1 MKVIDLHTH
10 STCSDGSMTP
20 SRLVSHAKDSG
31 LSAIAL
37 TDHDSISGVAE
48 AVEEGKKTGVE
59 VIPAVELSAI
69 SDTETHILGY
79 FIDINNREL
88 QKALEYAKQVRYERE
103 VETCRKLNEL
113 GFDITMEEVEAEA
126 ETDILCRA
134 HFAKVM
140 VKKGYAPSVK
150 EAFEQYLNVGKSA
163 YSKKQALT
171 DIQAVELIN
180 NAGGIAF
187 LAHLHLTKKPLPELK
202 EFLIKLKNAGL
213 AGVEGYYTDY
223 TPQMERDYQ
232 SLAEESGLI
241 LSGGTDFHGAFK
253 PHIAIGRGYGN
264 LEIPYVILEKMKEY
278 RQSRNS
284 DFAFRSQRKDLV

>member
-1 MKVIDLHTH
+1 
-10 STCSDGSMTP
+10 MTP

-69 SDTETHILGY
+69 SDTETHILSY

>member
-1 MKVIDLHTH
+1 
-10 STCSDGSMTP
+10 MTP

-59 VIPAVELSAI
+59 VIPAVELSAV

>member
-1 MKVIDLHTH
+1 
-10 STCSDGSMTP
+10 MTP

>member
-48 AVEEGKKTGVE
+48 AVEEGKKIGVE

>member
-1 MKVIDLHTH
+1 
-10 STCSDGSMTP
+10 MTP

-59 VIPAVELSAI
+59 VIPAVELSAV

-140 VKKGYAPSVK
+140 VKKGYAPLVK

>member
-1 MKVIDLHTH
+1 
-10 STCSDGSMTP
+10 MTP

-59 VIPAVELSAI
+59 VIPAVELSSI

>member
-59 VIPAVELSAI
+59 VIPAVELSSI

>member
-1 MKVIDLHTH
+1 MKTIDLHTH

-20 SRLVSHAKDSG
+20 SQLVRHAKEAG

-37 TDHDSISGVAE
+37 SDHDSISGVAE
-48 AVEEGKKTGVE
+48 AVEEGKRQGVE
-59 VIPAVELSAI
+59 VIPAVELSAQ

-79 FIDINNREL
+79 FIDITNKEL
-88 QKALEYAKQVRYERE
+88 LSALQYAKQVRYERE
-103 VETCRKLNEL
+103 VETCEKLNNI
-113 GFDITMEEVEAEA
+113 GFEITMHEVEEIA

-140 VKKGYAPSVK
+140 VKKGYVSSVK
-150 EAFEQYLNVGKSA
+150 EAFEKYLNVGKPA
-163 YSKKQALT
+163 YSGKQALT
-171 DIQAVELIN
+171 DTQAVELIN

-202 EFLIKLKNAGL
+202 EFLIRLKNAGL

-223 TPQMERDYQ
+223 TPETEQEYR
-232 SLAEESGLI
+232 SLASELGLV

-264 LEIPYVILEKMKEY
+264 LEIPYEILEKMKKY
-278 RQSRNS
+278 HQNNRA
-284 DFAFRSQRKDLV
+284 DYAFRKQRKELV